1 MPYGTDM
8 TKAELRQELKRH
20 RGAMTRAALA
30 AGISK
35 QHLSNFL
42 SGHDQLSLKAAV
54 RLVRHLR
61 RQRIKVDVAELASEE
76 ASHP

>member
-1 MPYGTDM
+1 M

-20 RGAMTRAALA
+20 RGAMTRAAMA

-42 SGHDQLSLKAAV
+42 TGHDQLSLRAAV
-54 RLVRHLR
+54 RLILYLKRHKLN
-61 RQRIKVDVAELASEE
+61 VSLTDLAGED
-76 ASHP
+76 AL